1 VVDTVARSSSLSP
14 ALPRLLFAPTLETL
28 SDEQRAIVE
37 RLEGPVLTLA
47 PAGTGKT
54 TVLTE
59 RVASALDQG
68 VPPERI
74 LCVTFTNR
82 AARELR
88 ARIVARFPGIGV
100 KLAPRTF
107 HQLCADILRR
117 EAKRVGLMVDFS
129 VCPDHD
135 SVAMLKR
142 ILQCP
147 EDDDKEAVQVYQRL
161 QDTKLGWRTA
171 DLRWPLGA
179 TWARAGFD
187 DVRLRE
193 AAQKYERG
201 LSQWLLV
208 DFADLVLYV
217 RALFA
222 ARADVLEHWASRYD
236 LVQVDEIQDTHLSEY
251 EVVATLARRSGNL
264 ALFGDLDQTIYEW
277 RGAMPSRVMGRFR
290 ADFGTFTTARLT
302 DNHRATRTLIRAA
315 DRFAASFDRRETQ
328 LAPAATC
335 PDGEPIQEH
344 VAESVSSEADWI
356 ARRVAALNGQDG
368 VPLPA
373 IGILAPANWYCE
385 EIARALTR
393 HEVPHVTAARVAF
406 FRRQEIADALAYL
419 NLILNPGATRDAL
432 RVWERSTRGVGHAVL
447 NRIRREGQPHGLRL
461 VDFFQVETFE
471 AGDPHAPLLEAYDHG
486 KIVVFDLET
495 TGLDEARDE
504 IVEIG
509 VMRLEGG
516 RRSAVYSTLMRP
528 SVPVG
533 ESEAFHGL
541 SDERLQREGRPPE
554 EAIGRLVKA
563 AEGAMLVGHNSGRF
577 DVRMLAAQAGR
588 LGLSFTPGPGADT
601 LELARR
607 FVDREPYTL
616 EALAETLRLPHRPT
630 HRAAADVATTADLLA
645 WLVERARRGVR
656 ERRALVSACGAEF
669 EVLARQLSGW
679 RALLATTRPPELLD
693 LVLQESGQRERVAG
707 EPARRAALDELVRVF
722 EAEDDPAEAPAIA
735 LRSALDRAAL
745 AMQVDLLANA
755 EQRVPVLTI
764 HQAKGL
770 EFDVVFVAGCSDGD
784 LPRRR
789 SMADRR
795 GEEERRLF
803 YVALTRARRTLVL
816 SRAAYSDGG
825 RPKARSPFLAVLGD
839 ALVPASD

>member
-1 VVDTVARSSSLSP
+1 VLDAVALAAP
-14 ALPRLLFAPTLETL
+14 APPPRFAPTLETL

-37 RLEGPVLTLA
+37 RRSGPVLALA

-59 RVASALDQG
+59 RVASALDAG

-88 ARIVARFPGIGV
+88 ARILARFPGIGTR
-100 KLAPRTF
+100 LAPRTF

-161 QDTKLGWRTA
+161 QETKLRWPTNQ
-171 DLRWPLGA
+171 LLWPLGA
-179 TWARAGFD
+179 TWARAGFED
-187 DVRLRE
+187 ARQRE

-201 LSQWLLV
+201 LGQWQLV

-217 RALFA
+217 RALFKA
-222 ARADVLEHWASRYD
+222 VPNVLEHWAGRYD

-251 EVVATLARRSGNL
+251 EVVATLARQSGNL

-277 RGAMPSRVMGRFR
+277 RGATPSRVLTRFE
-290 ADFGTFTTARLT
+290 ADFGACFKAHLT

-315 DRFAASFDRRETQ
+315 DTFAASFDRRETR
-328 LAPAATC
+328 LAPAAAC

-344 VAESVSSEADWI
+344 VAESVSGEADWI
-356 ARRVAALNGQDG
+356 ARRVKALADDDG
-368 VPLPA
+368 VSLPA

-385 EIARALTR
+385 EIARALAR
-393 HEVPHVTAARVAF
+393 HRVPHLTAARVAF
-406 FRRQEIADALAYL
+406 FRRPEIADALAYL

-432 RVWERSTRGVGHAVL
+432 RVWERSTRGLGHRVL
-447 NRIRREGQPHGLRL
+447 NRIQREGRPHGLRL

-471 AGDPHAPLLEAYDHG
+471 AGDPHGPLLEAYDHG

-509 VMRLEGG
+509 ALRLECG
-516 RRSAVYSTLMRP
+516 RRSAVYLTLVRP

-533 ESEAFHGL
+533 ESEWFHGL
-541 SDERLQREGRPPE
+541 SDERLQLEGRPPE
-554 EAIGRLVKA
+554 EAIGRLLRA
-563 AEGAMLVGHNSGRF
+563 AEGALLVGHNSGRF
-577 DVRMLAAQAGR
+577 DLRMLAAEADR
-588 LGLSFTPGPGADT
+588 LGLSFTPGPSADT
-601 LELARR
+601 LDLARR

-616 EALAETLRLPHRPT
+616 DALAETLRLPHRPT
-630 HRAAADVATTADLLA
+630 HRAGADVATTADLLA

-656 ERRALVSACGAEF
+656 QRRALVAECGSEF
-669 EVLARQLSGW
+669 EVLARQLAGW
-679 RALLATTRPPELLD
+679 RASLATTRPPDLLRR
-693 LVLQESGQRERVAG
+693 VLDESGQRERVAS
-707 EPARRAALDELVRVF
+707 EPARRAALDELVRIF
-722 EAEDDPAEAPAIA
+722 EAEDDPAEAPAAA

-745 AMQVDLLANA
+745 ATQVDLLANA

-825 RPKARSPFLAVLGD
+825 RPKARSPFLAVLGN
-839 ALVPASD
+839 ALVPAPA

>member
-1 VVDTVARSSSLSP
+1 
-14 ALPRLLFAPTLETL
+14 
-28 SDEQRAIVE
+28 
-37 RLEGPVLTLA
+37 VL
-47 PAGTGKT
+47 
-54 TVLTE
+54 
-59 RVASALDQG
+59 
-68 VPPERI
+68 PERI

-82 AARELR
+82 AARARR
-88 ARIVARFPGIGV
+88 ARILARFPGLGSR
-100 KLAPRTF
+100 LAPRTF

-135 SVAMLKR
+135 SVAMIKR
-142 ILQCP
+142 ILNCP
-147 EDDDKEAVQVYQRL
+147 EDDDKEALQVYHRL
-161 QDTKLGWRTA
+161 QETKAHWPARE
-171 DLRWPLGA
+171 LRWPLGA

-201 LSQWLLV
+201 LDQWQLV

-222 ARADVLEHWASRYD
+222 ARPEVLDHWAGRYD

-251 EVVATLARRSGNL
+251 EVVATLARQGGNL

-277 RGAMPSRVMGRFR
+277 RGAMPGRVMGRFR
-290 ADFGTFTTARLT
+290 ADFGAFVTAQLT
-302 DNHRATRTLIRAA
+302 DNHRATRILIQAA
-315 DRFAASFDRRETQ
+315 DRFAATFDHRETR
-328 LAPAATC
+328 LAPAPTC
-335 PDGEPIQEH
+335 PDGAPIQEH
-344 VAESVSSEADWI
+344 VAESVSGEADWI
-356 ARRVAALNGQDG
+356 ARRVAALAANDG

-393 HEVPHVTAARVAF
+393 HEVPHVTAARMAF
-406 FRRQEIADALAYL
+406 FRRPEIVDALAYL
-419 NLILNPGATRDAL
+419 NLILHPGATRDAL
-432 RVWERSTRGVGHAVL
+432 RVWERSTRGVGHTVL

-471 AGDPHAPLLEAYDHG
+471 AGDPHAPLLEAFDHG
-486 KIVVFDLET
+486 KIVIFDLET
-495 TGLDEARDE
+495 TGLDDSRDE

-509 VMRLEGG
+509 AMRLEGG
-516 RRSAVYSTLMRP
+516 RRSSVYSALVRP
-528 SVPVG
+528 TIPVG
-533 ESEAFHGL
+533 ESELFHGL

-554 EAIGRLVKA
+554 EVIARLVAA
-563 AEGAMLVGHNSGRF
+563 AEGAMLVGHNIGGF
-577 DVRMLAAQAGR
+577 DLRMLAAQAGR
-588 LGLSFTPGPGADT
+588 LGLTFAPTASADT
-601 LELARR
+601 LDLARR

-630 HRAAADVATTADLLA
+630 HRAGADVATTADLLV
-645 WLVERARRGVR
+645 WLVERARRGTR
-656 ERRALVSACGAEF
+656 ERRTLVSECGAEF
-669 EVLARQLSGW
+669 EALARQLQGW
-679 RALLATTRPPELLD
+679 RALLATTRPPALLAC
-693 LVLQESGQRERVAG
+693 VLEESGQRERVAT
-707 EPARRAALDELVRVF
+707 EPARRAALDELVRNF
-722 EAEDDPAEAPAIA
+722 EAEDDPSEAPAVA

-745 AMQVDLLANA
+745 ATQVDLLANA

-803 YVALTRARRTLVL
+803 YVALTRARRTLIL
-816 SRAAYSDGG
+816 SRAAYSDSG
-825 RPKARSPFLAVLGD
+825 RPKPKSPFLTALGN
-839 ALVPASD
+839 ALVPAPD

>member
-1 VVDTVARSSSLSP
+1 VLDAVAIAP
-14 ALPRLLFAPTLETL
+14 LPLRFAPTLERL
-28 SDEQRAIVE
+28 SDEQRVIVE
-37 RLEGPVLTLA
+37 RLYGPVLALA

-59 RVASALDQG
+59 RVASALEAG
-68 VPPERI
+68 VAPERI

-88 ARIVARFPGIGV
+88 ARILARFPGVGPRLV
-100 KLAPRTF
+100 PRTF

-135 SVAMLKR
+135 SVAMLRR
-142 ILQCP
+142 ILSCP
-147 EDDDKEAVQVYQRL
+147 EDDDREAVQVYQRL
-161 QDTKLGWRTA
+161 QETKTHWPTA
-171 DLRWPLGA
+171 DLLWPLGS

-187 DVRLRE
+187 DVKLRE
-193 AAQKYERG
+193 AARKYERG
-201 LSQWLLV
+201 LSQWQLV

-222 ARADVLEHWASRYD
+222 ARPDVLEHWASRYD

-277 RGAMPSRVMGRFR
+277 RGAMPGRVMARFR
-290 ADFGTFTTARLT
+290 ADFGTFATAHLT
-302 DNHRATRTLIRAA
+302 DNYRATRVLILAA
-315 DRFAASFDRRETQ
+315 DRFAASFKHRETR
-328 LAPAATC
+328 LAPAPAC

-344 VAESVSSEADWI
+344 VAESVSAEADWI
-356 ARRVAALNGQDG
+356 ARRVATLAARDG
-368 VPLPA
+368 VPLPS
-373 IGILAPANWYCE
+373 IGVLAPANWYCE
-385 EIARALTR
+385 EIARALT
-393 HEVPHVTAARVAF
+393 HHNVPHVTAARVAF
-406 FRRQEIADALAYL
+406 FRRPEIADALAYL

-447 NRIRREGQPHGLRL
+447 NRIRREGQHHGLRL

-486 KIVVFDLET
+486 TIVVFDLET

-509 VMRLEGG
+509 ALRLEGG
-516 RRSAVYSTLMRP
+516 RRSGVYSTLVRP

-533 ESEAFHGL
+533 ESETFHGL
-541 SDERLQREGRPPE
+541 SDERLQREGRPAA
-554 EAIGRLVKA
+554 EAIGRLVA
-563 AEGAMLVGHNSGRF
+563 ASSGAMLVGHNIGRF
-577 DVRMLAAQAGR
+577 DLRLLAAQAAR
-588 LGLSFTPGPGADT
+588 LGLSFVPTASADT
-601 LELARR
+601 LDLARR
-607 FVDREPYTL
+607 FHDQEPYTL
-616 EALAETLRLPHRPT
+616 EALAEGLRLPHRPT
-630 HRAAADVATTADLLA
+630 HRAADDVATTADLLA
-645 WLVERARRGVR
+645 WLVERARRGAAQ
-656 ERRALVSACGAEF
+656 RRALVAECGADF
-669 EVLARQLSGW
+669 EVLARQLRGW
-679 RALLATTRPPELLD
+679 RTLLATTRPPALLGR
-693 LVLQESGQRERVAG
+693 VLEESGQRERVAT
-707 EPARRAALDELVRVF
+707 EPARRAALDELVSVF
-722 EAEDDPAEAPAIA
+722 EAEDDPAEAPPVA
-735 LRSALDRAAL
+735 LRAALDRAAL
-745 AMQVDLLANA
+745 ATQVDLLANA

-825 RPKARSPFLAVLGD
+825 RPKPRSPFLAALGD
-839 ALVPASD
+839 ALVPAPD

>member
-1 VVDTVARSSSLSP
+1 VVDVVAPSQLRVPPGLD
-14 ALPRLLFAPTLETL
+14 RL
-28 SDEQRAIVE
+28 SDEQRVIIDQ
-37 RLEGPVLTLA
+37 LYGPLLALA

-59 RVASALDQG
+59 RVASALDAG

-88 ARIVARFPGIGV
+88 ARILARFPGLGSR
-100 KLAPRTF
+100 LAPRTF

-142 ILQCP
+142 ILNCP
-147 EDDDKEAVQVYQRL
+147 EDDDKDALRVYHRL
-161 QDTKLGWRTA
+161 QETKAHWPTRE
-171 DLRWPLGA
+171 LRWPLGS

-201 LSQWLLV
+201 LDQWQLV

-222 ARADVLEHWASRYD
+222 ARPEVLDHWAGRYD

-251 EVVATLARRSGNL
+251 EVVATLARQSGNL

-277 RGAMPSRVMGRFR
+277 RGAMPGRVMSRFR
-290 ADFGTFTTARLT
+290 ADFGTFVTAQLT
-302 DNHRATRTLIRAA
+302 DNHRATRILIQAA
-315 DRFAASFDRRETQ
+315 DRFAATFDHRETR
-328 LAPAATC
+328 LAPAPTC
-335 PDGEPIQEH
+335 PDGAPIQEH
-344 VAESVSSEADWI
+344 VAESVSGEADWI
-356 ARRVAALNGQDG
+356 ARRVAALAADEG

-393 HEVPHVTAARVAF
+393 HEIPHVTAARMAF
-406 FRRQEIADALAYL
+406 FRRPEIVDALAYL
-419 NLILNPGATRDAL
+419 NLILHPGATRDAL

-471 AGDPHAPLLEAYDHG
+471 AGDPHALLLEAFDHG
-486 KIVVFDLET
+486 KIVIFDLET
-495 TGLDEARDE
+495 TGLDETRDE

-509 VMRLEGG
+509 AMRLEGG
-516 RRSAVYSTLMRP
+516 RRSAVYSTLVRP
-528 SVPVG
+528 TISVG
-533 ESEAFHGL
+533 ESELFHGL
-541 SDERLQREGRPPE
+541 SDERLQREGRSPE
-554 EAIGRLVKA
+554 EAITRLVAA
-563 AEGAMLVGHNSGRF
+563 AEGAMLVGHNIGGF
-577 DVRMLAAQAGR
+577 DLRMLAAQAGR
-588 LGLSFTPGPGADT
+588 LGLTFTPRASADT

-630 HRAAADVATTADLLA
+630 HRAGDDVATTADLLV
-645 WLVERARRGVR
+645 WLVERARRGAR
-656 ERRALVSACGAEF
+656 ERRALVSECGAEF
-669 EVLARQLSGW
+669 EVLARQLQGW
-679 RALLATTRPPELLD
+679 RALLATTRPPALLAR
-693 LVLQESGQRERVAG
+693 VLEESGQRERVST
-707 EPARRAALDELVRVF
+707 EPARRAALDELVRSF
-722 EAEDDPAEAPAIA
+722 EAEDDPSEAPAVA

-745 AMQVDLLANA
+745 ATQVDLLANA

-803 YVALTRARRTLVL
+803 YVALTRARRTLIL
-816 SRAAYSDGG
+816 SRAAYSDSG
-825 RPKARSPFLAVLGD
+825 RPKAKSPFLATLGS
-839 ALVPASD
+839 AIVPAPE